1 MKLDFIQRSIRISTG
16 ITILLAPFLFL
27 YLGASQALG
36 FMAGAFWNIINVFLL
51 SRLLKMFVPSSPFN
65 KKWGAAA
72 GILKFP
78 VLYGAGYVLLRYTN
92 LSPYGIIA
100 GFSLILTVFLLKALG
115 IYLSG
120 SEEGPWV
127 FGNVKK

>member
-1 MKLDFIQRSIRISTG
+1 MDFIQRSIRISAG
-16 ITILLAPFLFL
+16 ITLLFAPFLFF
-27 YLGASQALG
+27 YLETSFALG

-51 SRLLKMFVPSSPFN
+51 SRLLKILLPTSSIN

-78 VLYGAGYVLLRYTN
+78 VLYGAGYFLLRYTN
-92 LSPYGIIA
+92 LSLYGIMT
-100 GFSLILTVFLLKALG
+100 GFSLILAVFLLKALG

-127 FGNVKK
+127 LGNLKK